1 MQRHRLNFSKYN
13 SQFYFSILGNYKLS
27 ATLNEVTNW
36 NYRVID
42 QRLIVIK
49 TKNEKGHKAAALDI
63 LTNLP
68 FAITI
73 PENIPMESIESEKEY
88 LAHLKVYTSKNLQG
102 IDKDFVNFFETLD
115 IDQAIED
122 FIKAYWI
129 YPDKIKFELI
139 EVEEP

>member
-1 MQRHRLNFSKYN
+1 MTQANFSKYN
-13 SQFYFSILGNYKLS
+13 SQLYFSILGNYKLS
-27 ATLNEVTNW
+27 ATLNEDTSW
-36 NYRVID
+36 NFRVSD

-49 TKNEKGHKAAALDI
+49 TKNEKVHKAAALDI

-73 PENIPMESIESEKEY
+73 PENISIENLEQEKEY

-102 IDKDFVNFFETLD
+102 IDKDFVNFFEALD